1 MRQFCLGLA
10 ASFMVAGVASAQS
23 PSGILQVSG
32 GCAGGC
38 GVAPSVA
45 VVAAPAAGA
54 TCGCDLAGPVA
65 SRSVVHRVLSPLFIG
80 QGCATKPGCSNVAA
94 ERTFIFGS
102 CNQFF
107 NPGNK
112 CGTGKCGPGMLF
124 GQGNLGNSNNCV
136 YGTYLNR

>member
-1 MRQFCLGLA
+1 MRKFCLAVA
-10 ASFMVAGVASAQS
+10 AALLSAVAASAQS

-38 GVAPSVA
+38 GVAAPSA
-45 VVAAPAAGA
+45 TVVAAPAAGA
-54 TCGCDLAGPVA
+54 SCGCDMTAAKPSIA
-65 SRSVVHRVLSPLFIG
+65 HRLLNPLTIG
-80 QGCATKPGCSNVAA
+80 QGCASTPGCSTPAM
-94 ERTFIFGS
+94 ERTFLFGS

-136 YGTYLNR
+136 YGSYLNR